1 MTMEERKELTIE
13 EIHEGTIGILK
24 KIIELCDMLQV
35 NYYIMYGSLI
45 GAVRHHGFIP
55 WDDDLDIA
63 MLRPEYEKL
72 CSYCETHQGELGHFA
87 LMNRRTAKEYP
98 YNISRFCDM
107 RYSMEKKDTIPG
119 AGMGMFV
126 DIYPFD
132 GAGLDAQKAI
142 KKYSKKKY
150 FYQSGLVWAFSKDPW
165 PAKRSKLLAIPKLP
179 FWLYAKARGAQ
190 YFLDKDRKSVV

>member
-132 GAGLDAQKAI
+132 G
-142 KKYSKKKY
+142 
-150 FYQSGLVWAFSKDPW
+150 FS
-165 PAKRSKLLAIPKLP
+165 LLR
-179 FWLYAKARGAQ
+179 Y
-190 YFLDKDRKSVV
+190 V

>member
-72 CSYCETHQGELGHFA
+72 CSYCETHRPHRASLTSRTDRA
-87 LMNRRTAKEYP
+87 RNCSRCCASSPTTARR
-98 YNISRFCDM
+98 
-107 RYSMEKKDTIPG
+107 
-119 AGMGMFV
+119 V
-126 DIYPFD
+126 
-132 GAGLDAQKAI
+132 
-142 KKYSKKKY
+142 
-150 FYQSGLVWAFSKDPW
+150 
-165 PAKRSKLLAIPKLP
+165 LLPSHP
-179 FWLYAKARGAQ
+179 
-190 YFLDKDRKSVV
+190 

>member
-72 CSYCETHQGELGHFA
+72 CSFCAEKPPHGQG
-87 LMNRRTAKEYP
+87 
-98 YNISRFCDM
+98 
-107 RYSMEKKDTIPG
+107 
-119 AGMGMFV
+119 V
-126 DIYPFD
+126 
-132 GAGLDAQKAI
+132 
-142 KKYSKKKY
+142 
-150 FYQSGLVWAFSKDPW
+150 
-165 PAKRSKLLAIPKLP
+165 
-179 FWLYAKARGAQ
+179 
-190 YFLDKDRKSVV
+190 SV